1 MRTILHGLGLALAL
15 SGPLATPVSALPQPY
30 DFAGHWSG
38 TATSKQTG
46 RTAPFSAD
54 FAATANPRKFTGSA
68 TLDVEPAVVCAFHAL
83 YKRNLTIHPTCSG
96 RTASTVIAHFDPA
109 AQSLSGSFPLKHH
122 DVARFTLVRTAA

>member
-1 MRTILHGLGLALAL
+1 MRTILRGLPLALAITGL
-15 SGPLATPVSALPQPY
+15 FATSVPALPAPY

-54 FAATANPRKFTGSA
+54 FAATANPRKFTGNA
-68 TLDVEPAVVCAFHAL
+68 TLEVDQPVVCAFHAL

-109 AQSLSGSFPLKHH
+109 TQSLTGSFPLKHH
-122 DVARFTLVRTAA
+122 DVARFTLMRAAA